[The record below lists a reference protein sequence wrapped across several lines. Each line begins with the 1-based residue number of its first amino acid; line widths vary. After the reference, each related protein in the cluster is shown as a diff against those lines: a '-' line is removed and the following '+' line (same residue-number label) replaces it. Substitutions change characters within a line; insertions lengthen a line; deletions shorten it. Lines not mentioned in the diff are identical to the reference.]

1 MSLRDILHGLL
12 LACCCCE
19 AAIHRNWLMVQAR
32 LAGCISDCLH
42 GVPQR
47 DRRGV
52 LLWPPGF
59 DPRSEG
65 VEQVRNLDSHISH
78 NLEN

>member
-1 MSLRDILHGLL
+1 
-12 LACCCCE
+12 
-19 AAIHRNWLMVQAR
+19 MVQAR
-32 LAGCISDCLH
+32 LAGCISDCVC
-42 GVPQR
+42 GAPKG

-59 DPRSEG
+59 DPGSEG

-78 NLEN
+78 NFQQLTAGISAQLLPHAGHHGMRAK